1 MTKVLPAQYDDN
13 GKHICGAKTQAGGRC
28 RRLPVKGRNRCSKH
42 WGNLQRGIAHH
53 RYKTGEHS
61 AHMPPSY
68 REDYERA
75 LNDPDLLRLNEQ
87 IAAVDARL
95 MALYRQI
102 GDGAPGKLLTDLR
115 AAWRRHQ
122 RAFNTGNI
130 EALNEAVP
138 IVDELIRIGA
148 NEAAAWSEIG
158 TQIDRLARLKELE
171 TRRRLTM
178 NLMVTPEKMDVM
190 VSVFVRA
197 IRENVTN
204 QKELQAIARALE
216 PYTSAPTSQR
226 TQPEA
231 VIIDADY
238 IDV

>member
-1 MTKVLPAQYDDN
+1 
-13 GKHICGAKTQAGGRC
+13 
-28 RRLPVKGRNRCSKH
+28 
-42 WGNLQRGIAHH
+42 
-53 RYKTGEHS
+53 
-61 AHMPPSY
+61 MPPSY